1 MRKVSSGARKNA
13 LASLSRSLLCF
24 RPVRG
29 FQNQAPGQDKTI
41 GGEVT
46 HIAALHP
53 SDRKNG
59 GLMKGTRNLAIVALL
74 LLVASPLLGQPD
86 SSQGS
91 EHAAVLIPD
100 SSLEHA
106 GDAGVRA
113 HTNHLIKFGPDFGGT
128 SPSGETPASIRV
140 VYNLPS
146 TGGTGTIAIVDAFHY
161 ATAENDLNVFS
172 SQFGLP
178 SCTTA
183 NGCFKVV
190 FAAGKQPKSN
200 CGWAQ
205 EAALDIEWAHAMA
218 PGANIVLVEAASNSF
233 ADLFQ
238 AVDVAKSQTGVTQVS
253 MSWGG
258 SEFSGEA
265 SNDSHLVHSGVVF
278 FASSGDTG
286 GTAIYPGVSPNVVS
300 AGGTTIHRGTNGAF
314 TGETGWSGSGGGPSK
329 YEPRPSY
336 QDGISTIVGGARGV
350 PDFSFDADP
359 NSGVSVYDS
368 TRCQGAS
375 GWLVF
380 GGTSVSSPS
389 LAGIVNLAGGAASS
403 VDELATIYANLGN
416 SADFRDII
424 SGTAGIFSC
433 VSGWDFVTGVGSN
446 QGLSGK

>member
-1 MRKVSSGARKNA
+1 MKSAR
-13 LASLSRSLLCF
+13 
-24 RPVRG
+24 
-29 FQNQAPGQDKTI
+29 T
-41 GGEVT
+41 
-46 HIAALHP
+46 
-53 SDRKNG
+53 
-59 GLMKGTRNLAIVALL
+59 LAIVALL
-74 LLVASPLLGQPD
+74 LLVASPLLGQPG
-86 SSQGS
+86 SNQGS

-106 GDAGVRA
+106 EDVGVRA
-113 HTNHLIKFGPDFGGT
+113 HTNHLIKFDPQFVGA
-128 SPSGETPASIRV
+128 SPAGETPQTIRP
-140 VYNLPS
+140 VYGLPS
-146 TGGTGTIAIVDAFHY
+146 SGGSGIVAIVDAFHY

-172 SQFGLP
+172 NTLGLP
-178 SCTTA
+178 PCTKA
-183 NGCFKVV
+183 NGCFTVITL
-190 FAAGKQPKSN
+190 GSRSN

-218 PGANIVLVEAASNSF
+218 PSAKIILVEAASSSF
-233 ADLFQ
+233 ADLFA
-238 AVDVAKSQTGVTQVS
+238 AVDAASNYIASHGGVGEVS

-258 SEFSGEA
+258 SEFSSEA
-265 SNDSHLVHSGVVF
+265 GNDSHFDRSGIVF

-286 GTAIYPGVSPNVVS
+286 GATIYPGTSPNVVS
-300 AGGTTIHRGTNGAF
+300 AGGTTIHRGANGAF

-329 YEPRPSY
+329 FEPRPSY
-336 QDGISTIVGGARGV
+336 QSGIAGIVGSARGV

-389 LAGIVNLAGGAASS
+389 LAGIVNLAGGATSS
-403 VDELATIYANLGN
+403 AAELAMIYANLGN
-416 SADFRDII
+416 ASDFRDIT
-424 SGTAGIFSC
+424 SGTAGSFTA